1 MPVSMIALIIIL
13 LTAVVLLLAN
23 RLRPDVIALGVALA
37 LGLTGVV
44 TPEESMSGF
53 SHPAVLTLIALFVI
67 TQGLTKRGATRLI
80 TTALSR
86 LGRGDETRLLVGT
99 MVGGAFLSLF
109 MNNVAA
115 AAVLLPPVSDAAAR
129 AKVPPA
135 RLMMPLAFA
144 TCLGGMTTLL
154 TTGNLVVSA
163 ALQAAGYRPYGL
175 LDFLLVGFPIVL
187 AGVLYMVTVGRRLLS
202 GLGEADALAAPE
214 PPSELTVQYALRE
227 RLVQY
232 RIGPDAALAGQTLQ
246 ASGLGERLGL
256 TVLAVLRRGR
266 FIWSPAPEEVLRLDD
281 ALVVVGRADRTAQLA
296 GPGMSA
302 EPPDAAMR
310 ELSEGG
316 PAWLEVVLPPRSRY
330 AGQTLRELGFR
341 GRYEAN
347 VVAVWHEGRSVRTD
361 VANLSLQYGD
371 ALLIHAGPRS
381 LGLLRRDPE
390 LLVLRS
396 EQPERLNPA
405 GAALSAVIFA
415 ATLLVAAV
423 GWLPPTEAMMLGFLA
438 TVLTRRISMEEAY
451 RAIDWRVIFVVA
463 GMLPLSIGMIRTGL
477 GAEVG
482 RVAVAALSGFGPLAV
497 AAGLLGVTLLLSQAL
512 SSQVV
517 AVVMAPIAIGAAR
530 ALGADPRAMAMIV
543 ALSSGAAFL
552 TPTAHPV
559 NLLVMGAGNY
569 RASDYAR
576 VGFGLA
582 VVVSI
587 VILVV
592 SPLVYPF
599 SG

>member
-1 MPVSMIALIIIL
+1 MSLRMITLGIIL
-13 LTAVVLLLAN
+13 IAAVVLLLAN

-44 TPEESMSGF
+44 TPEESLSGF
-53 SHPAVLTLIALFVI
+53 SHPAVLTLIALFAI
-67 TQGLTKRGATRLI
+67 TQGLTQRGATRLI
-80 TTALSR
+80 TSALSR

-129 AKVPPA
+129 ARVPPA

-144 TCLGGMTTLL
+144 TCLGGMATLL

-163 ALQAAGYRPYGL
+163 ALQEAGYRPYGL
-175 LDFLLVGFPIVL
+175 LDFVLVGLPIVV
-187 AGVLYMVTVGRRLLS
+187 AGILYMVTVGRRLLS
-202 GLGEADALAAPE
+202 RLSDVDALAAPE
-214 PPSELTVQYALRE
+214 PKPELTVQYALRE
-227 RLVQY
+227 RVVQF
-232 RIGPDAALAGQTLQ
+232 RVGPEAAIVGKTLGQ
-246 ASGLGERLGL
+246 SELGSRLGL
-256 TVLAVLRRGR
+256 TVMAIQRRGR
-266 FIWSPAPEEVLRLDD
+266 FIWTPGPDEAVRSGD
-281 ALVVVGRADRTAQLA
+281 ALVVVGRAERTSQVA
-296 GPGMSA
+296 GPGIVVESPDQALA
-302 EPPDAAMR
+302 ELEA
-310 ELSEGG
+310 GG
-316 PAWLEVVLPPRSRY
+316 PSWIEVVLPPRSRY
-330 AGQTLRELGFR
+330 VGQTLRELGFR

-347 VVAVWHEGRSVRTD
+347 VVAIWHGGRSVRTD
-361 VANLSLQYGD
+361 VANLALQHGD

-381 LGLLRRDPE
+381 LSLLRRDSE

-405 GAALSAVIFA
+405 GAALSAFIFA

-477 GAEVG
+477 GAEAGRLVVG
-482 RVAVAALSGFGPLAV
+482 ALSGFGPLAV
-497 AAGLLGVTLLLSQAL
+497 AAGLLVITLLLSQAL
-512 SSQVV
+512 SAQVV
-517 AVVMAPIAIGAAR
+517 AVIMAPIAIGAAR
-530 ALGADPRAMAMIV
+530 SLGADPRAMAMIV
-543 ALSSGAAFL
+543 ALASGASFL

-576 VGFGLA
+576 VGLGLA
-582 VVVSI
+582 VLVSI

-599 SG
+599 

>member
-1 MPVSMIALIIIL
+1 MIALIVIL
-13 LTAVVLLLAN
+13 GVAVVLLLAN

-44 TPEESMSGF
+44 TPEESLSGF
-53 SHPAVLTLIALFVI
+53 SHPAVLTLIGLFAI
-67 TQGLTKRGATRLI
+67 TQGLTRRGATRLI
-80 TTALSR
+80 TTALAR

-99 MVGGAFLSLF
+99 MAGGAFLSLF

-129 AKVPPA
+129 ARVQPA

-144 TCLGGMTTLL
+144 TSLGGMATLL

-163 ALQAAGYRPYGL
+163 ALQEAGYRPYGL
-175 LDFLLVGFPIVL
+175 LDFGLVGLPIVL
-187 AGVLYMVTVGRRLLS
+187 AGVLYMVTVGRRLLA
-202 GLGEADALAAPE
+202 GLSETDALAAPE
-214 PPSELTVQYALRE
+214 DKPELTVQYALRE
-227 RLVQY
+227 RVVQF
-232 RIGPDAALAGQTLQ
+232 RLGPEAALVGKTLGQ
-246 ASGLGERLGL
+246 SELGSRLGL
-256 TVLAVLRRGR
+256 TVLAIQRRGR
-266 FIWSPAPEEVLRLDD
+266 FIWTPGPDEVVRSGD
-281 ALVVVGRADRTAQLA
+281 ALVVVGRAERTSQVA
-296 GPGMSA
+296 GPGIVA
-302 EPPDAAMR
+302 ESPDAALG
-310 ELSEGG
+310 ELAAGG
-316 PAWLEVVLPPRSRY
+316 PSWIEAVLPPRSRY
-330 AGQTLRELGFR
+330 VGQTLRELGFR

-347 VVAVWHEGRSVRTD
+347 VVAVWHGGRSVRTD
-361 VANLSLQYGD
+361 VANLALQHGD

-405 GAALSAVIFA
+405 GAALSAFIFA
-415 ATLLVAAV
+415 VTLLVAAV
-423 GWLPPTEAMMLGFLA
+423 GWLPPAEAMMLGFLA
-438 TVLTRRISMEEAY
+438 TVVTRRISMEEAY
-451 RAIDWRVIFVVA
+451 RAIDWRVVFVVA

-477 GAEVG
+477 GAEAG
-482 RVAVAALSGFGPLAV
+482 RLVVAALSGFGPLAV
-497 AAGLLGVTLLLSQAL
+497 AAGLLVITLLLSQAL
-512 SSQVV
+512 SAQVV
-517 AVVMAPIAIGAAR
+517 AVIMAPIAIGAAR
-530 ALGADPRAMAMIV
+530 ALGADPRAMAMVV
-543 ALSSGAAFL
+543 ALASGAAFL

-559 NLLVMGAGNY
+559 NLLVMGVGNY

-582 VVVSI
+582 ILVSI

-599 SG
+599 